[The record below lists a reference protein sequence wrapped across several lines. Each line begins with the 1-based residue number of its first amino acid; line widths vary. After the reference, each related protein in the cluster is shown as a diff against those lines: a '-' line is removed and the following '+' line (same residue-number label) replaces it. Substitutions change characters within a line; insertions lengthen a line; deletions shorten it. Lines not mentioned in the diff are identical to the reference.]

1 MQTEFAFNI
10 ASEPRRR
17 PRKPERLFFCLFP
30 DPATAAR
37 VVRFREGFTSERRLA
52 GSRLEAER
60 LHVSLHHVGDY
71 VRLKSKHVYA
81 AQLAGRAVAMPPFD
95 VEFRMAKSFEAAP
108 GRTGRPLVLMGEGGG
123 LFQLRKTL
131 GDAMGARGLS
141 TVEPFAP
148 HMTLLYGPDAVPVQ
162 EIAPI
167 RFTAD
172 AFALVHSEVGL
183 SRYHLLDRWPL
194 RG

>member
-95 VEFRMAKSFEAAP
+95 VEFRD
-108 GRTGRPLVLMGEGGG
+108 GEE
-123 LFQLRKTL
+123 LREL
-131 GDAMGARGLS
+131 PREG
-141 TVEPFAP
+141 
-148 HMTLLYGPDAVPVQ
+148 
-162 EIAPI
+162 
-167 RFTAD
+167 
-172 AFALVHSEVGL
+172 EVG
-183 SRYHLLDRWPL
+183 RWS
-194 RG
+194 

>member
-1 MQTEFAFNI
+1 M
-10 ASEPRRR
+10 
-17 PRKPERLFFCLFP
+17 
-30 DPATAAR
+30 
-37 VVRFREGFTSERRLA
+37 SERRLA
-52 GSRLEAER
+52 GSRLDAER

-95 VEFRMAKSFEAAP
+95 IEFRMAKSFEAAP

-131 GDAMGARGLS
+131 GDTMATRGLR
-141 TVEPFAP
+141 VLEPFTP

-167 RFTAD
+167 RFTVD

-183 SRYHLLDRWPL
+183 SRYHISTAGRCGAEGRSECDVGIARL
-194 RG
+194 RLGGGPKRASS